1 MFDTWQKVIASAL
14 EDGTALTGTTA
25 ASILPAT
32 AKVTIPG
39 NFLRVGSKLRVRAS
53 GRISNIVTTPGTLTL
68 DVRLGGVVAF
78 DGGAMQLNAVAKT
91 NVTWLLD
98 AMLTCRV
105 IGNGTTGKLLGT
117 GFWASESVVGSAVP
131 GTGGSGVL
139 LLPASA
145 PAVGTGFDSTADL
158 VLDLFGKFS
167 LSGNSL
173 TLHDYEVSSRN

>member
-1 MFDTWQKVIASAL
+1 MRQIWHELLAEAK

-32 AKVTIPG
+32 AKISLPA
-39 NFLRVGSKLRVRAS
+39 NFLEVGRKLRLRAS

-68 DVRLGGVVAF
+68 DARLAGVVAF

-98 AMLTCRV
+98 MLLTCRAA
-105 IGNGTTGKLLGT
+105 GNGTIAKVIGT
-117 GFWASESVVGSAVP
+117 GMWTSESVVGSAVP
-131 GTGGSGVL
+131 GTGGSGSL

-145 PAVGTGFDSTADL
+145 PAVGTGFDSTAA
-158 VLDLFGKFS
+158 VSVDLFGKFS

-173 TLHDYEVSSRN
+173 TLHDYELVSLN